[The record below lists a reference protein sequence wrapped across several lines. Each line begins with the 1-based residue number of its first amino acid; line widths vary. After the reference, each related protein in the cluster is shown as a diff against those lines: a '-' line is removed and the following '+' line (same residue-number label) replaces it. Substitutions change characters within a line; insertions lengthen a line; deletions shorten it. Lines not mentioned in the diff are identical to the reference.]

1 MSNPGPAITATPQY
15 VEGVASSTNPIV
27 WGMLGQSSVAI
38 VAPADTT
45 EDVLVTI
52 NIPANYLGNNSRLKV
67 YTSWTC
73 TNNGN
78 VKTVRVRLGG
88 TAGTDYLNGVL
99 TSLAGGFGESEIT
112 ETGANLSQQGA
123 GYLMVGTPAIQFRA
137 QQTGTLDIT
146 AAQTL
151 VITSQKAN
159 AGDTLTLVSYRV
171 EHWYGQ

>member
-1 MSNPGPAITATPQY
+1 LANPGPAITATPQY
-15 VEGVASSTNPIV
+15 IEAVASSTNPIA
-27 WGMLGQSSVAI
+27 WGMLGQSSTAI
-38 VAPADTT
+38 VAPTDTT

-52 NIPANYLGNNSRLKV
+52 SIPANYLGLNSRLKV

-99 TSLAGGFGESEIT
+99 TSLAGGFGECEIT
-112 ETGANLSQQGA
+112 ETGANLSQQGT
-123 GYLMVGTPAIQFRA
+123 GWLMVATPAIQFRA

-146 AAQTL
+146 VAQTL
-151 VITSQKAN
+151 VITSQKAT
-159 AGDTLTLVSYRV
+159 GSDTVTLVSYRV
-171 EHWYGQ
+171 EHFYGQ

>member
-1 MSNPGPAITATPQY
+1 MSNPGPAITNTPQY
-15 VEGVASSTNPIV
+15 VEAVASSTNPIV
-27 WGMLGQSSVAI
+27 WGMLAQSSVPI

-45 EDVLVTI
+45 EDILVTV
-52 NIPANYLGNNSRLKV
+52 NIPANYMGNNSRLKV

-78 VKTVRVRLGG
+78 VKTVRVRFGG
-88 TAGTDYLNGVL
+88 ISGTDYFDGVL
-99 TSLAGGFGESEIT
+99 TSLAGGFGECEIT

-123 GYLMVGTPAIQFRA
+123 GWLMNATPAIEFRS
-137 QQTGTLDIT
+137 QQTGTVDIT

-151 VITSQKAN
+151 VITSQKATS
-159 AGDTLTLVSYRV
+159 GDTLTLVSYRV